1 MPTKPPLGFV
11 GGRAVHEGPGGGNP
25 FPQYV
30 YDAVAPALAQ
40 RMSVEQM
47 QVDVPAL
54 AGMRRRAV
62 LQLARKVAAR
72 GREPGRHGVH
82 RNHVRKVHAHHVNF
96 LLQRMRETGAQ
107 VTLDWMRDQLHLY
120 FGVEI
125 TKSGMSRALA
135 AHRVCHKK
143 LTKLNK
149 EAFSEFNVELTRR
162 VRLLEPR
169 EETRARDEPSPSLT
183 SCIPVSGSHSSSFA
197 GWR

>member
-1 MPTKPPLGFV
+1 
-11 GGRAVHEGPGGGNP
+11 
-25 FPQYV
+25 
-30 YDAVAPALAQ
+30 
-40 RMSVEQM
+40 MSVHQM
-47 QVDVPAL
+47 QVDLPAL
-54 AGMRRRAV
+54 RGMSGKAV
-62 LQLARKVAAR
+62 LQLTKKVAAG
-72 GREPGRHGVH
+72 GRVPGRHGVH
-82 RNHVRKVHAHHVNF
+82 RSHARKVHAHHVNF

-183 SCIPVSGSHSSSFA
+183 SCIPVSDSHSS
-197 GWR
+197 